1 VSYRV
6 LILRRAQKELGA
18 LPGAMFEKVVTSIRD
33 LGEDP
38 RPQGCSKLTGRDE
51 IDDAGQCVTVL
62 HVGHLKIV
70 RMFIADADRRR
81 RRVDRDLRERKA
93 PKRVRT

>member
-1 VSYRV
+1 MSYRV

-38 RPQGCSKLTGRDE
+38 RAPGCRKLTGREGWRVRVGAYRVIYE

-62 HVGHLKIV
+62 HVGH
-70 RMFIADADRRR
+70 
-81 RRVDRDLRERKA
+81 RKDVY
-93 PKRVRT
+93 R

>member
-1 VSYRV
+1 MSYRV
-6 LILRRAQKELGA
+6 LTLRRAQKELGA

-62 HVGHLKIV
+62 HVGH
-70 RMFIADADRRR
+70 
-81 RRVDRDLRERKA
+81 RKDVY
-93 PKRVRT
+93 R